1 MPDTSR
7 RPKAESGSEVKA
19 ELDAERAG
27 HPFLVYRDGD
37 GTHRIV
43 TLDQQVPVW
52 VGRRPSADLS
62 LSWDKEVSGV
72 HAQLEPAGGEWTL
85 VDDGLS
91 RNGSFVGSDRVTSRR
106 RLRDGD
112 LLRFGDTLVAFRD
125 PNEGHDTT
133 VLSDSFMTTA
143 TLSDTQ
149 RKILIALCRPFAG
162 GKAHATPAT
171 NQKISEE
178 VFLGVDAVKQHM
190 RALFSKFEVEDLPQ
204 NSKRA
209 ALAERVLQSG
219 LISDRDF

>member
-91 RNGSFVGSDRVTSRR
+91 RNGSFVNGERVAGRR
-106 RLRDGD
+106 RLEDGD
-112 LLRFGDTLVAFRD
+112 MMRIGRTPVLFRRPGVVTETNLVADQAGLVRISD
-125 PNEGHDTT
+125 AQRR
-133 VLSDSFMTTA
+133 VLV
-143 TLSDTQ
+143 
-149 RKILIALCRPFAG
+149 ALCRPLAEDPRG
-162 GKAHATPAT
+162 VPAT
-171 NQKISEE
+171 NRQIAEDLHLSQN
-178 VFLGVDAVKQHM
+178 GVKTHI
-190 RALFSKFEVEDLPQ
+190 RALFAKLGIDELPQYSKRTELAHRALDLGIVGRRDVED
-204 NSKRA
+204 
-209 ALAERVLQSG
+209 
-219 LISDRDF
+219 